1 MKKAAIG
8 FCILAMIAWM
18 ASPAGATSAFKRVGL
33 TGFAFLKV
41 AQGARPAAMGDA
53 FAAVADDINAVYWN
67 PAGLTQISRVEYTF
81 SYNRW
86 IVNSKFYS
94 GAVAFRW
101 GRAAIGFTVV
111 SFAPDAVEET
121 TIFKPNGTGA
131 MLKLGDVAVGGAYA
145 FKMTD
150 KLSFGAH
157 FRYVQET
164 LDKDPV
170 KTTSLD
176 VGSLFH
182 TGFHSVRVGM
192 SLKNFGRDIRT
203 RASAAAVGQTIVT
216 FTMPL
221 VFNIAAAMEVY
232 GKEDDPN
239 HVTVSFENLFAI
251 DANERYHLGTEV
263 WLGGVVALRAGYK
276 FRYDEEGFSGG
287 AGLRHTVKG
296 KTLNVDFSYTD
307 FGSRLTAP
315 LRFTVGGAF

>member
-1 MKKAAIG
+1 MKRIVIG
-8 FCILAMIAWM
+8 LFILAMIAW
-18 ASPAGATSAFKRVGL
+18 AIPAEATSGFKRVGL

-41 AQGARPAAMGDA
+41 AQGARPAGMGDA
-53 FAAVADDINAVYWN
+53 FSAVADDINAVYWN
-67 PAGLTQISRVEYTF
+67 PAGLTQIERFQYTL

-86 IVNSKFYS
+86 IVESKFYS

-101 GRAAIGFTVV
+101 GRAALGFTVV
-111 SFAPDAVEET
+111 NFSPEEVEET
-121 TIFKPNGTGA
+121 TIFQPNGTGKK
-131 MLKLGDVAVGGAYA
+131 LKLGDVAVGGLYA
-145 FKMTD
+145 LKMTD

-157 FRYVQET
+157 FRYIQET
-164 LDKDPV
+164 LHEDPV
-170 KTTSLD
+170 KTTSFD

-182 TGFHSVRVGM
+182 TGFHTVRVGM

-232 GKEDDPN
+232 GKTEDPT
-239 HVTVSFENLFAI
+239 HVTVALENLFAI

-263 WLGGVVALRAGYK
+263 WLGGIVALRAGYK

-287 AGLRHTVKG
+287 AGLKHTMKG
-296 KTLNVDFSYTD
+296 KTVSVDFSYTD

-315 LRFTVGGAF
+315 LRFTLGGSF